1 VSIALAIGH
10 APVHAQSLNEALG
23 HAYVNNPQLNAAR
36 AQLRVTNENVPQAL
50 AGYRPRVTA
59 NASIGHQWSGSVDAR
74 GNESNAHR
82 NPSSVNLQVDQTLF
96 NGFQTDNAVRQAESL
111 VRAQRETL
119 RTVEQDVFLAAI
131 TAYMDV
137 VRDTATLEQQRIFV
151 NVINEQLRSTRDR
164 FAVGEVTRTDVAQAE
179 ASLAS
184 ARSQLTLAQANL
196 NVSRATFRRVVGRD
210 PGRLN
215 GRVNAERLIPR
226 SLAQA
231 VDLGSRDHP
240 QVRAAVYGVD
250 AATFAI
256 SVAEAALLPTV
267 TVSGTAQRSIS
278 PSTQVDRTDS
288 LSIVGRVTVPI
299 YDGGVAPSRVRQAR
313 ETLGQRRIEVDT
325 VRDQIR
331 ALVTSNWGTLEAQ
344 RQQIVAAQASI
355 NATQIALAGVREEAR
370 VGQRTTLD
378 VLNAEQAALNA
389 RVTLVRA
396 ERDRVVAAY
405 SLIGAM
411 GRLNVASLGVP
422 APRYDAEQHYRQV
435 RDRWHGLRTPGGE

>member
-1 VSIALAIGH
+1 
-10 APVHAQSLNEALG
+10 
-23 HAYVNNPQLNAAR
+23 
-36 AQLRVTNENVPQAL
+36 
-50 AGYRPRVTA
+50 
-59 NASIGHQWSGSVDAR
+59 
-74 GNESNAHR
+74 
-82 NPSSVNLQVDQTLF
+82 
-96 NGFQTDNAVRQAESL
+96 
-111 VRAQRETL
+111 
-119 RTVEQDVFLAAI
+119 
-131 TAYMDV
+131 
-137 VRDTATLEQQRIFV
+137 
-151 NVINEQLRSTRDR
+151 
-164 FAVGEVTRTDVAQAE
+164 
-179 ASLAS
+179 
-184 ARSQLTLAQANL
+184 
-196 NVSRATFRRVVGRD
+196 
-210 PGRLN
+210 
-215 GRVNAERLIPR
+215 VNAERLIPR
-226 SLAQA
+226 NLAQA

-344 RQQIVAAQASI
+344 RQQIIAAQASI